1 MKNKP
6 KVDLK
11 KFFCTQPFL
20 YTEFHRSGPKR
31 EQYVCCPDWND
42 INLYDSDNLL
52 DNWNSNKAKQ
62 IRKGQLS
69 GNFVGCKPEVC
80 PALNTLVNTG
90 KPGLS
95 IRTIEDYNPEE
106 YDHPSPKRIKVCSD
120 DACNLKCPT
129 CRTELKP
136 NTKFRTARTRG
147 LLDSIEKY
155 YAPTLEEV
163 FTSGG
168 GDPFYSTPMREF
180 LEKIDKVK
188 FPKIKNIMLH
198 TNGILFTPKI
208 WERMKNIHPYVK
220 YVEISVDAATKDTY
234 ENKVRLNGKWDVLMD
249 NLKFISTLDQ
259 IECIQFD
266 YVVQK
271 VNYNE
276 MIPFIDLIYNIF
288 GTKKDPEVGR
298 YADININFQKVWP
311 WPSIRKEDYE
321 GMCVW
326 KKEHPDYES
335 FFEVIQ
341 QVENYAKKMR
351 DKGRGIYHNLHDQL

>member
-1 MKNKP
+1 MKVFHIEKMKNKP

-52 DNWNSNKAKQ
+52 DNWNSEKAKQ
-62 IRKGQLS
+62 IRRGQLS

-90 KPGLS
+90 KPVLS
-95 IRTIEDYNPEE
+95 IRPIEDYNPEE
-106 YDHPSPKRIKVCSD
+106 YYHPSPKRIKVCSD
-120 DACNLKCPT
+120 DSCNLKCPT

-136 NTKFRTARTRG
+136 NTEFRTARTRG

-220 YVEISVDAATKDTY
+220 YVEISVDAAQLPELPQGEFDWRDLIGMSVVTDKGYNLGTVDDLMETGS
-234 ENKVRLNGKWDVLMD
+234 NDVL
-249 NLKFISTLDQ
+249 
-259 IECIQFD
+259 
-266 YVVQK
+266 VVKANKKDAFGQA
-271 VNYNE
+271 E
-276 MIPFIDLIYNIF
+276 RLIPFLTDSVIKEVKHDAREI
-288 GTKKDPEVGR
+288 TVDWDPG
-298 YADININFQKVWP
+298 F
-311 WPSIRKEDYE
+311 
-321 GMCVW
+321 
-326 KKEHPDYES
+326 
-335 FFEVIQ
+335 
-341 QVENYAKKMR
+341 
-351 DKGRGIYHNLHDQL
+351 